1 MRGAEIA
8 LTDEQRIERNDVIR
22 TLLTKL
28 DRHSPS
34 ERGHAERVAVYSAA
48 TGGALGLDEELLLYL
63 RYAALLHDV
72 GKISVDEALLRKMG
86 RLTEEEMDALRLHSM
101 IAASVLEA
109 FDWLEP
115 CMPDIRH
122 HHERW
127 DGAGYPDGLLGP
139 DIPLGARIIGL
150 AEAFDVMLTSN
161 LRNPRSESDA
171 LAEVRK
177 CSGTQFDPK
186 VVDAFLRVQPLI
198 QPLDVG

>member
-1 MRGAEIA
+1 
-8 LTDEQRIERNDVIR
+8 
-22 TLLTKL
+22 LLTKL

-34 ERGHAERVAVYSAA
+34 ERGHAERVAVYSVA